1 MMKLSRVMAAL
12 MCVLAFVAGECVAQ
26 YPARAIRIVVPVP
39 PGASLDTLARTVGAR
54 LNARFGQTV
63 LVDNQPG
70 GAGNIAYGTVAKA
83 APDGY
88 TLLLGW
94 DGLQINVGL
103 YKSLPYQLSNFAPI
117 TMAITTPQILVV
129 NKSLPVRDLREF
141 IALAKRQRGKIT
153 AASPGSGSPGHL
165 AGALFMTLTG
175 TELVHVPYKGGAPAV
190 IDVLAGHVDSL
201 FVSLPAVIQHVR
213 SGKVHAL
220 GVSTPARAPTLPN
233 VPTLAQGG
241 IKGYELVSWQGLLT
255 TAGTPP
261 EIINLLSTE
270 TVQILR
276 SPEVKDILAPQG
288 YEIVASTPAV
298 LEAELKKGTEKWLQL
313 IKQSGATAD

>member
-1 MMKLSRVMAAL
+1 MRSNKVVAVIFCLAAL
-12 MCVLAFVAGECVAQ
+12 AAGHCAAQ

-54 LNARFGQTV
+54 LSARFGQPV
-63 LVDNQPG
+63 VVDNQPG

-83 APDGY
+83 APDGH

-94 DGLQINVGL
+94 DGMQINVGL

-117 TMAITTPQILVV
+117 TMAITTPQILVA

-141 IALAKRQRGKIT
+141 IALAKRQRGKVT

-165 AGALFMTLTG
+165 AGALFMMLTG
-175 TELVHVPYKGGAPAV
+175 AELVHVPYKGGAPAV
-190 IDVLAGHVDSL
+190 IDVLAGHVDVL
-201 FVSLPAVIQHVR
+201 FVSLPAVVQHVR

-220 GVSTPARAPTLPN
+220 GVSTPARAPSLPD
-233 VPTLAQGG
+233 VPTIAQGG
-241 IKGYELVSWQGLLT
+241 VKGYELISWQGLLT

-261 EIINLLSTE
+261 DVVNLLNKE
-270 TVQILR
+270 IVQILR
-276 SPEVKDILAPQG
+276 SPEVKDILAPLG
-288 YEIVASTPAV
+288 YEIVASTPAA
-298 LEAELKKGTEKWLQL
+298 LDAELKQGTDKWLKL